1 MTAGSLERVEAPAAS
16 GELDLSV
23 VVPVKER
30 PAPLDQLFD
39 EYAAPL
45 RAAGV
50 RFEFLFVLDPRHADR
65 AAALRGR
72 SDDREPIRVLQL
84 AQPFGEAT
92 MLKVGVDAARGR
104 AVLTL
109 PPYPRVEAT
118 AIPALLD
125 ALTDGTDVAVARRW
139 PRQDG
144 PANRLQS
151 AVFNRLLGRLDR
163 QRLHD
168 IASGVAAMPRS
179 VLRDLPLYGDFAR
192 FLPLLAHRAGYRVR
206 ELPCPQHAEDAHA
219 RIHRPGVY
227 LRRLIDI
234 LGVFFVL
241 RFTER
246 PLRFFGLI
254 GGSVAL
260 GGGVLLAVLAAQ
272 KLGGQGIANRPALL
286 LAVLLVV
293 LGIQAI
299 ALGLI
304 GEIIVHLLATRR
316 ETYRLVDDDG

>member
-1 MTAGSLERVEAPAAS
+1 VTIGALERAAKPIPM

-39 EYAAPL
+39 EFSAPL
-45 RAAGV
+45 RTRGI
-50 RFEFLFVLDPRHADR
+50 RFEFLFVLDPRFADR
-65 AAALRGR
+65 ATPLSGR
-72 SDDREPIRVLQL
+72 SGDREPIRVLQL

-104 AVLTL
+104 TVLTL
-109 PPYPRVEAT
+109 PPYPRVEASS
-118 AIPALLD
+118 IPALLD
-125 ALTDGTDVAVARRW
+125 ALADGTEVAVARRW

-144 PANRLQS
+144 PANRVQS
-151 AVFNRLLGRLDR
+151 AVFNSLLGRLNR

-168 IASGVAAMPRS
+168 IASGVAAMPRT

-206 ELPCPQHAEDAHA
+206 ELPCPQHALDAKA
-219 RIHRPGVY
+219 RIHGPGVY

-254 GGSVAL
+254 GGIVAF
-260 GGGVLLAVLAAQ
+260 GGAVMLAVVAAQ
-272 KLGGQGIANRPALL
+272 MLGGQGIANRPALL
-286 LAVLLVV
+286 LAVLLLV

-304 GEIIVHLLATRR
+304 GEIIVHLLAGRR